1 MSRPLA
7 RIATRNR
14 SRAGSPRAA
23 LAYGVLTVV
32 GKWFQMFGQ
41 LLYIRDRLSGRHAR
55 LIEYK
60 FAGSRAKR
68 ATSLP

>member
-1 MSRPLA
+1 
-7 RIATRNR
+7 
-14 SRAGSPRAA
+14 
-23 LAYGVLTVV
+23 
-32 GKWFQMFGQ
+32 MFGQ